1 MVSVEAGTVEQPGG
15 GDSGEEEPV
24 AFPESLDVV
33 SYSTGSEVL
42 LTTLYPTGSGSGVYT
57 GTYSGEVRNQINIV
71 DRTNSVWYGC
81 APAPD
86 DNSQLSSQDN
96 KWNIWFD
103 GSGAVTLTVD
113 LTNMTWNYTAN

>member
-33 SYSTGSEVL
+33 SYSTGSEVI
-42 LTTLYPTGSGSGVYT
+42 LTTLSPIDNENGVYT
-57 GTYSGEVRNQINIV
+57 GTYSGEVRNKINIV

-81 APAPD
+81 APD

-96 KWNIWFD
+96 KWNIWFG

>member
-42 LTTLYPTGSGSGVYT
+42 LTTLIPLAVEVGYT
-57 GTYSGEVRNQINIV
+57 QELIPERFGIKSI
-71 DRTNSVWYGC
+71 S
-81 APAPD
+81 
-86 DNSQLSSQDN
+86 
-96 KWNIWFD
+96 
-103 GSGAVTLTVD
+103 
-113 LTNMTWNYTAN
+113 